1 MREKKDKTDN
11 RGYIHTREEL
21 CKVID
26 SSASPEK
33 RQINNKVENRED
45 PGPEDDRL
53 KLLLKEI
60 GKIIDETVS
69 KLG

>member
-1 MREKKDKTDN
+1 MR
-11 RGYIHTREEL
+11 
-21 CKVID
+21 KVID

-45 PGPEDDRL
+45 PGSEDDRL

-69 KLG
+69 KLGWIIAQKRTVSK

>member
-1 MREKKDKTDN
+1 M
-11 RGYIHTREEL
+11 REEL
-21 CKVID
+21 RKVID

-45 PGPEDDRL
+45 PGSEDDRL